1 MNTMCRAAVAL
12 IVLLP
17 MSVASAQSDF
27 QSIDSWIVDGGPQV
41 EIRKDSDS
49 VVVRRG
55 AVWAPRLYSDFVLR
69 FEFRLQEPNSEA
81 RVFVRS
87 RFGYVDR
94 AERGYRVELAGR
106 TDANA
111 LGRVSGAGVN
121 LKIAAFHPAPI
132 VAPDQWQE
140 CEIRADGA
148 RLSVRVNGALVTE
161 AQALDEFTG
170 YVAIQVSRG
179 AIVFQNLRAAR
190 QPSASDSFGQGAYR
204 ASESGIVMPRALK
217 TAKPFYPREPHG
229 NGIEGSVRLELV
241 VDSSGS
247 VGDIRVA
254 KSLHPDLDEA
264 AIGSARKWRF
274 RPGTKSGQPVPVIVT
289 MEVSFRPW
297 PKRSTSTRLIS
308 SATSQV
314 PRSFTTSNNLPED
327 LTIGADLVSRS

>member
-1 MNTMCRAAVAL
+1 MNTMSRVATTL

-17 MSVASAQSDF
+17 MSVASAQSGF
-27 QSIDSWIVDGGPQV
+27 QSIDSLIADGGPRV
-41 EIRKDSDS
+41 ETRGDS

-55 AVWAPRLYSDFVLR
+55 TVWTARLYSDFVLR
-69 FEFRLQEPNSEA
+69 FEFRVQEPNSEA

-87 RFGYVDR
+87 RFGYLDR

-111 LGRVSGAGVN
+111 LGRVSGAGVK
-121 LKIAAFHPAPI
+121 LKIAEFHPAPI

-140 CEIRADGA
+140 CEIRADRA

-170 YVAIQVSRG
+170 YVALQVSRG
-179 AIVFQNLRAAR
+179 GIVFQNLRAAR

-204 ASESGIVMPRALK
+204 ASEPGIVKPRALE
-217 TAKPFYPREPHG
+217 TAKPFYPREPHDTGIQG
-229 NGIEGSVRLELV
+229 NVSLELV

-247 VGDIRVA
+247 VGDIRIA

-274 RPGTKSGQPVPVIVT
+274 SPGTKSGQPVPVIVT
-289 MEVSFRPW
+289 MDVSFR
-297 PKRSTSTRLIS
+297 
-308 SATSQV
+308 
-314 PRSFTTSNNLPED
+314 
-327 LTIGADLVSRS
+327 LTQ

>member
-1 MNTMCRAAVAL
+1 MNTIRRAAAAL

-17 MSVASAQSDF
+17 MTVASAQSDF
-27 QSIDSWIVDGGPQV
+27 HSIDSWIVDGGPRV

-55 AVWAPRLYSDFVLR
+55 TVWAPRLYSDFVLR
-69 FEFRLQEPNSEA
+69 FEFRVQEPDSEA

-87 RFGYVDR
+87 GFGYVDR
-94 AERGYRVELAGR
+94 AERGYRVELTGR
-106 TDANA
+106 TDANL
-111 LGRVSGAGVN
+111 LGRVSGDGVN
-121 LKIAAFHPAPI
+121 LRITEFRPVAR

-140 CEIRADGA
+140 CEIRADRA

-179 AIVFQNLRAAR
+179 VIILQNLRAAR
-190 QPSASDSFGQGAYR
+190 QPSANDSFGEGAYR
-204 ASESGIVMPRALK
+204 ASEPGIVKPRAVK
-217 TAKPFYPREPHG
+217 TANPFYPREPHG
-229 NGIEGSVRLELV
+229 NGIEGSVSLDLV

-274 RPGTKSGQPVPVIVT
+274 RPGTKSGQAVPVIVT

-297 PKRSTSTRLIS
+297 PRSTSTRL
-308 SATSQV
+308 V
-314 PRSFTTSNNLPED
+314 
-327 LTIGADLVSRS
+327 